1 MMTIRKIEN
10 SVVLTLSKE
19 FLESIGASESDIV
32 FVDEEKLKA
41 AIAKKEVLDEE
52 HEDLEMMIAKS
63 AQHIFD
69 HELHVS
75 IEEKSESF
83 FRQKDRSFY
92 IRNRSF
98 LMDSNSTIKPN

>member
-19 FLESIGASESDIV
+19 FIESIGASESDIV

-41 AIAKKEVLDEE
+41 ANAKKEVLDED

-63 AQHIFD
+63 VQKHD
-69 HELHVS
+69 GLYQELTD
-75 IEEKSESF
+75 I
-83 FRQKDRSFY
+83 
-92 IRNRSF
+92 
-98 LMDSNSTIKPN
+98 